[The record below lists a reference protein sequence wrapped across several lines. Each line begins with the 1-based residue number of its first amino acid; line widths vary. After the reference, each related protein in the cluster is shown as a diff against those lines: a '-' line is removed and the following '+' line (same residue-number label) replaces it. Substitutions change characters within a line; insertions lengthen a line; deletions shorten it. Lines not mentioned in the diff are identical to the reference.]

1 LRAVT
6 LQKIKLPILQM
17 KKTIVLGVGCVL
29 ALGATAQAPKKA
41 PVKPVAKSTTA
52 TKTAAKPATAVVLK
66 NSLDS
71 LSYAIGVLDAS
82 FFKQQGI
89 EKLNYN
95 VMMQAVQSVIEGK
108 EPLLSPQVADQ
119 TMRQKMQ
126 EAAQQKIVPQVEEGK
141 KFCAANKKRPEV
153 TETASGLQYEVIK
166 EGTGAKPKDTSV
178 VKVHYVGSLLNGTK
192 FDSSRDRG
200 EPAQF
205 PLNGVI
211 RGWTEGVQL
220 MPVGSIYKFYIP
232 YDLAY
237 GAQGSPPVIPGGAT
251 LVFEVELLDIVSNSS
266 AGQ

>member
-1 LRAVT
+1 
-6 LQKIKLPILQM
+6 LQKFKISVLKM

-29 ALGATAQAPKKA
+29 ALGAAAQAPKKA
-41 PVKPVAKSTTA
+41 AAKPAAKT
-52 TKTAAKPATAVVLK
+52 TAAKPAAAKVVLK

-89 EKLNYN
+89 EKLNYSI
-95 VMMQAVQSVIEGK
+95 MMQAVQAVIEGK

-126 EAAQQKIVPQVEEGK
+126 DAAQKKITPQVEEGK

-153 TETASGLQYEVIK
+153 KETASGLQYEVIK
-166 EGTGAKPKDTSV
+166 LGTGPMPKDTNV
-178 VKVHYVGSLLNGTK
+178 VKVHYVGTLLNGTK

-211 RGWTEGVQL
+211 KGWTEGVQL

-251 LVFEVELLDIVSNSS
+251 LVFEVELLDIVTNPA